1 MVDITIASEPSLRRA
16 RDAEGNP
23 RLELRGP
30 WNLRTMQGKLT
41 TLIHDLAEAA
51 RDPQLTWDLLGVNI
65 LDDAGGALLWR
76 AWGQK
81 RPSRIALKPEH
92 ETVFAV
98 LAAVPPRKSRR
109 EKRDIYSPAVA
120 LGNAMLSLS
129 SHILGLVTL
138 AGQVAIDSARLLAHP
153 DKIPWREISA
163 NIHRNGGQA
172 MSITALVGFLVGIT
186 LSYLSAKQLQS
197 FGANIFIVNI
207 LGIGIMRE
215 LGPMLAALLV
225 AGRSGSAMTA
235 QLGVM
240 RVTQELDA
248 ISVMGIS
255 HTVRLVLPKIIALA
269 ITMPLLILWTN
280 SIALIGGMLAAN
292 WQLGIGYRQFLNSLP
307 DVVPI
312 ANLWLG
318 IGKGAAFGVLIALV
332 ACHFGLRIKPNTES
346 LGAGT
351 TESVVTAITIVI
363 VTDAIFAVFFSEVG
377 L

>member
-30 WNLRTMQGKLT
+30 WNLRTMQGKFT

-51 RDPQLTWDLLGVNI
+51 RDPQLTWDLLGVDM

-98 LAAVPPRKSRR
+98 LAAIPPRKPRR

-129 SHILGLVTL
+129 SHLLGLVTL

-215 LGPMLAALLV
+215 LGPLLAAVLV

-292 WQLGIGYRQFLNSLP
+292 WQLGIGYLQFLNSLP

-318 IGKGAAFGVLIALV
+318 VGKGAVFGVLIALV
-332 ACHFGLRIKPNTES
+332 ACHFGLRVKPNTES

>member
-30 WNLRTMQGKLT
+30 WNLRTMQGKFT
-41 TLIHDLAEAA
+41 TLIHDLTEAA
-51 RDPQLTWDLLGVNI
+51 RDPQLTWDLLGVDI

-109 EKRDIYSPAVA
+109 EKRDIYSPVVA

-163 NIHRNGGQA
+163 NIHRNGGRA

-215 LGPMLAALLV
+215 LGPLLAAVLV

-292 WQLGIGYRQFLNSLP
+292 WQLGIGYGQFLNSLP

-318 IGKGAAFGVLIALV
+318 IGKGAVFGVLIALV

>member
-1 MVDITIASEPSLRRA
+1 MVDITIASEPSIRRA

-30 WNLRTMQGKLT
+30 WNLRTMQGKLA

-51 RDPQLTWDLLGVNI
+51 RDPQLTWDLLGVDI

-92 ETVFAV
+92 ETVFAA

-129 SHILGLVTL
+129 SHILGLVRL

-215 LGPMLAALLV
+215 LGPLLAAVLV

-240 RVTQELDA
+240 RVTQELDV

-292 WQLGIGYRQFLNSLP
+292 WQLGIGHGQFLNSLP

-318 IGKGAAFGVLIALV
+318 IGKGAVFGVLIALV

>member
-51 RDPQLTWDLLGVNI
+51 RDPQLTWDLLGVDI

-215 LGPMLAALLV
+215 LGPLLAAVLV

-292 WQLGIGYRQFLNSLP
+292 WQLGIGYGQFLNSLP

-318 IGKGAAFGVLIALV
+318 IGKGAVFGVLIALV

>member
-16 RDAEGNP
+16 RNAEGNP

-30 WNLRTMQGKLT
+30 WNLRTMQGKFT
-41 TLIHDLAEAA
+41 TLIHDLTEAA
-51 RDPQLTWDLLGVNI
+51 RDPQLTWDLLGVDI

-109 EKRDIYSPAVA
+109 EKRDIYSPVVA

-163 NIHRNGGQA
+163 NIHRNGGRA

-215 LGPMLAALLV
+215 LGPLLAAVLV

-292 WQLGIGYRQFLNSLP
+292 WQLGIGYGQFLNSLP

-318 IGKGAAFGVLIALV
+318 IGKGGVFGVLIALV

-377 L
+377 V